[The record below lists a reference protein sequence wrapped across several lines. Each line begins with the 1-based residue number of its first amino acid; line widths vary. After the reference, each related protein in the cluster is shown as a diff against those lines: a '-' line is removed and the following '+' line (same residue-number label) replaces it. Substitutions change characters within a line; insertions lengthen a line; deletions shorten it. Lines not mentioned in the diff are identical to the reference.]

1 MKLRSGKKYINLQGP
16 ARANRTISM
25 LDQPLSQLPKS
36 LTIRLNARLR
46 NKQWLNNSNLIE
58 KLSIP
63 MSAVSRDNLMDKYE
77 QHERQFNGGRL
88 PIPTSHSNSK
98 SIADGLAYAL
108 WETRRNSFRELE
120 KGNGELTSW
129 FDWRKEAAYQRSR
142 TQSVKNRGYGW
153 KGWEDGNRLPSGAGI
168 LKRRR
173 IKKGQD

>member
-1 MKLRSGKKYINLQGP
+1 
-16 ARANRTISM
+16 M
-25 LDQPLSQLPKS
+25 LGQPLSQLPKS

-88 PIPTSHSNSK
+88 PVPTSDLNSK
-98 SIADGLAYAL
+98 AIADGLAYAL

-120 KGNGELTSW
+120 KRSGELTTW
-129 FDWRKEAAYQRSR
+129 FEWRKEAAYQRSR
-142 TQSVKNRGYGW
+142 
-153 KGWEDGNRLPSGAGI
+153 A
-168 LKRRR
+168 
-173 IKKGQD
+173 